1 MINKVVHVQSEDGQ
15 CPDGAERLNQLQHVY
30 RNTLDWARCLR
41 GGVETKVI
49 RAAFSLCLM
58 TLTER
63 KSQAEESC

>member
-30 RNTLDWARCLR
+30 RNTLDWAR